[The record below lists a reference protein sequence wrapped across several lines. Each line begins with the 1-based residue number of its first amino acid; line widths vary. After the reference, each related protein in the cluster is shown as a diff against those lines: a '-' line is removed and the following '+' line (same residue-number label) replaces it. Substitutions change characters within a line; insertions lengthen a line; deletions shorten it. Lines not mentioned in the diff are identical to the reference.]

1 MSSPCL
7 LDTCAAIWISK
18 REPLAPDAM
27 AYLARSRAQGVPA
40 FVSSVTAWE
49 MAILISKGRM
59 RETKTAGRWYG
70 DFMSEGG
77 FAEQPV
83 TTATFIAS
91 CFLPEPLH
99 RDPFDRILIA
109 TAREHDL
116 TIITRD
122 RAILAYGA
130 AGHVRTLAC

>member
-1 MSSPCL
+1 MSSACL

-27 AYLARSRAQGVPA
+27 AYLARCRVQSLPA
-40 FVSSVTAWE
+40 YVSSVTAWE
-49 MAILISKGRM
+49 MALLISKGRM
-59 RETKTAGRWYG
+59 RETKAARRWYG
-70 DFMSEGG
+70 DFLTEGG
-77 FAEQPV
+77 FTEQPV
-83 TTATFIAS
+83 TTETFIAS

-99 RDPFDRILIA
+99 KDPFDRILIA